1 MKLKVSVTD
10 DDHNRNDDV
19 DGLVQLLN
27 PTPSRSSSAAD
38 WTSITVR
45 GQRSSRPTR
54 SINLCF
60 LSNVSGMNTSQNV
73 LPSQADRFVL
83 NVSVKHLHYFAISIV
98 ELRKIRC
105 IVTSVVICI
114 RTIRLPLSEITPFSP
129 FNQNHIKTFFLARP
143 FVR

>member
-1 MKLKVSVTD
+1 MKLKVWVTD

-45 GQRSSRPTR
+45 GQRSSRRTR

-60 LSNVSGMNTSQNV
+60 LSNVSGMNASQNV
-73 LPSQADRFVL
+73 LPSQDDWFVL
-83 NVSVKHLHYFAISIV
+83 NVSVKHYFAISIV
-98 ELRKIRC
+98 EL
-105 IVTSVVICI
+105 
-114 RTIRLPLSEITPFSP
+114 
-129 FNQNHIKTFFLARP
+129 
-143 FVR
+143 